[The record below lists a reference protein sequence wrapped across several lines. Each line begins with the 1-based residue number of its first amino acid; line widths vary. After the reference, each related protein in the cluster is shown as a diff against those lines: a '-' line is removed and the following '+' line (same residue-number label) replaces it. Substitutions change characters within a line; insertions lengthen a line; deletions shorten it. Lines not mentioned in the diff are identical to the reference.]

1 MNAGLK
7 VFAPASVANVACG
20 FDVLG
25 FALDKPGDEVIVR
38 FSDHPGLR
46 ITQITGAKGK
56 LPFEVEKNT
65 AGYSA
70 QRLLEHLGEEKRGID
85 MEIHKKLA
93 FGSGLVSSA
102 ASAVAGVMAI
112 NELLKRSL
120 EKRELLLFAVL
131 GEQLADGAYHADNVA
146 PSLIGGMVLIRNNA
160 DLDVHRLPL
169 PKGLFATVIYP
180 HVKILTKDA
189 RAVLSDQVSLEKCIE
204 QNGNLAGLVV
214 GLYNGDLDLIS
225 RSLNDVII
233 EPQRAQLI
241 PHFYDVKDAALTAG
255 ALGCSISGA
264 GPSIFALSAN
274 SLIAEN
280 VGAAMER
287 IMTNAKIKSELFISP
302 INQEGAIKC

>member
-25 FALDKPGDEVIVR
+25 FALDKPGDEIIVR
-38 FSDHPGLR
+38 FSDKPGLR
-46 ITQITGAKGK
+46 ITTITGAKGK
-56 LPFEVEKNT
+56 LPYEVEKNT
-65 AGYSA
+65 AGFSA
-70 QRLLEHLGEEKRGID
+70 QRLLEHLGETDRGIE
-85 MEIHKKLA
+85 MEIHKKMP
-93 FGSGLVSSA
+93 FGSGLGSSA
-102 ASAVAGVMAI
+102 ASSVAGVMAI
-112 NELLKRSL
+112 NELLRRPL
-120 EKRELLLFAVL
+120 EKRELLHFAVL

-146 PSLIGGMVLIRNNA
+146 PSLIGGMILIRNNE

-169 PKGLFATVIYP
+169 PKGLYASVVYP

-189 RAVLSDQVSLEKCIE
+189 RAVLSDQVSLSKCI
-204 QNGNLAGLVV
+204 QQSGNLAGLVV
-214 GLYNGDLDLIS
+214 GLYNGDLGLIG
-225 RSLNDVII
+225 RSLDDVII

-241 PHFYDVKDAALTAG
+241 PHFYDVKEAALTAG

-280 VGAAMER
+280 VGAAMEKVFHD
-287 IMTNAKIKSELFISP
+287 AKIPNELFVSP